1 MLKIDTHTATEA
13 RGRFARICVQVNFDR
28 PLIKVIKI
36 GGLHQPAQ
44 YEGINTLCFSCGRVG
59 HRSKNCPYK
68 VREPEKTR
76 EKDEAGTEMPVQ
88 SQAGMEEESFGL
100 WVLVSRNRKVGKSSK
115 KVVVQASHN
124 SPTIQGPSLLSP
136 NRAANPLTNGF
147 ENVGTGLSG
156 GQRKVIPTNLESV
169 TMPGNTKE
177 EIPGV
182 LKKVGTRLSF
192 VRGSISGQK
201 SKHSSRSQK
210 KIRSKSSPKWK
221 VVGLTS
227 VDELSQSALE
237 KRKQLMPST
246 GSSKFMEFRVG
257 VSDLDVN
264 MSSEADELRLDLI
277 RTIAT
282 SPSLLRN
289 ESASEGPLLG
299 AHSNAPN
306 LENGREMDCAKDAA
320 AHNAIAYLK
329 RIDPGIRSMEGKM
342 QEDLK
347 LDQAMSQTRLLGGDP
362 GECLGPEVTLH
373 ADEGG
378 DVPNSSS

>member
-36 GGLHQPAQ
+36 GGLHQSAQ

-88 SQAGMEEESFGL
+88 SQAGMEEESFGP

-136 NRAANPLTNGF
+136 NRAASPLTNGF

-201 SKHSSRSQK
+201 SKHRSRSQK
-210 KIRSKSSPKWK
+210 GIRSKSSPEWK

-227 VDELSQSALE
+227 IDELSQLALE
-237 KRKQLMPST
+237 KRKQVMPST
-246 GSSKFMEFRVG
+246 GSSEFMEFRVG

-306 LENGREMDCAKDAA
+306 PENGREMDCAKDAA
-320 AHNAIAYLK
+320 AHIAIAYLK

-347 LDQAMSQTRLLGGDP
+347 LDQAMSQTRLLGDDP

>member
-36 GGLHQPAQ
+36 GGLHQSAQ

-68 VREPEKTR
+68 VMESEKTR

-88 SQAGMEEESFGL
+88 SQAGMEEESFGP

-136 NRAANPLTNGF
+136 NRAASPLTNGF

-182 LKKVGTRLSF
+182 L
-192 VRGSISGQK
+192 
-201 SKHSSRSQK
+201 
-210 KIRSKSSPKWK
+210 
-221 VVGLTS
+221 
-227 VDELSQSALE
+227 
-237 KRKQLMPST
+237 
-246 GSSKFMEFRVG
+246 
-257 VSDLDVN
+257 
-264 MSSEADELRLDLI
+264 
-277 RTIAT
+277 
-282 SPSLLRN
+282 
-289 ESASEGPLLG
+289 
-299 AHSNAPN
+299 
-306 LENGREMDCAKDAA
+306 
-320 AHNAIAYLK
+320 
-329 RIDPGIRSMEGKM
+329 
-342 QEDLK
+342 
-347 LDQAMSQTRLLGGDP
+347 
-362 GECLGPEVTLH
+362 
-373 ADEGG
+373 
-378 DVPNSSS
+378 